1 MLYTNTKTG
10 AVIDVNS
17 KIGGNWS
24 PVSEPAANTP
34 KAKSEGASK
43 TEEPK
48 QEKKTKA
55 KTAKK

>member
-24 PVSEPAANTP
+24 PVSETAVNTP

-43 TEEPK
+43 AEEPK
-48 QEKKTKA
+48 QEKKTKT